1 MQVFKI
7 FDFDHDGIIDEKDLK
22 FTFTSLGETNV
33 SDEKI
38 KNMISESSKPLDFDA
53 FVGLFE

>member
-1 MQVFKI
+1 M
-7 FDFDHDGIIDEKDLK
+7 FDSDHDGFIDENDLK
-22 FTFTSLGETNV
+22 FTFTSIGETDV

-38 KNMISESSKPLDFDA
+38 KAMISESSKPIDFHA